1 LLPVRKLTAPKNAR
15 DPGDSLTTVD
25 QATPTPAV
33 VSVRFDR
40 GQLVL
45 GGIVV
50 AQAIWLW
57 ILIGRGWFL
66 QADFSNLAD
75 GMGRPLTWSY
85 LREPLGGHFAPVL
98 RLLYW
103 LLDRIG
109 PLDHSL
115 TVGFRVVL
123 QAAST
128 ILLYRVLRLLV
139 GRSNLALAVIGL
151 YAFSPLLLAGLA
163 WLTSG
168 LGLVLGQVFALLAIE
183 THLRFGRTRDLRFA
197 VATGVL
203 LALATLSA
211 DQWIVIAFSLPIL
224 SAAYV
229 YQGTIRE
236 RLRSFVAHW
245 RAWTATL
252 LPLGGVVALALTLGD
267 SAGAHSLSA
276 TTTYRLVRD
285 DWLKSVGPSLVG
297 GHWRW
302 FADQDTYLP
311 FYAPSDAVVLLG
323 QFAFVVLLLVGL
335 QRTGWLALVGWSL
348 PIVIVVANM
357 CLVGTGRFET
367 YGSLL
372 AITPRYSFVVAAPLA
387 IGVALSLCRP
397 VAPANAAS
405 GLERPRYLIAAA
417 LVAAVGLSS
426 MYSGIRF
433 THYWAKNP
441 SKAYVDA
448 LLASGRAA
456 GSDLNIYDTALPPDI
471 VSKVE
476 PHHRIADVL
485 RLGGLKATY
494 EDPRSEPLVAST
506 DGHLVKS
513 VFVPASVGL
522 GELKVNCGT
531 YIHGTG
537 TWTIPMSKPVPVAEW
552 YLRFELYQRAA
563 STISVELTD
572 AAGSTI
578 YPVQGTQVEIG
589 GTLAAINLRL
599 PASSPIAVKIRSTAA
614 STSLCLVRT
623 IIGGPFAT
631 AK

>member
-1 LLPVRKLTAPKNAR
+1 
-15 DPGDSLTTVD
+15 
-25 QATPTPAV
+25 
-33 VSVRFDR
+33 
-40 GQLVL
+40 
-45 GGIVV
+45 
-50 AQAIWLW
+50 
-57 ILIGRGWFL
+57 
-66 QADFSNLAD
+66 
-75 GMGRPLTWSY
+75 M
-85 LREPLGGHFAPVL
+85 
-98 RLLYW
+98 
-103 LLDRIG
+103 
-109 PLDHSL
+109 
-115 TVGFRVVL
+115 
-123 QAAST
+123 
-128 ILLYRVLRLLV
+128 
-139 GRSNLALAVIGL
+139 
-151 YAFSPLLLAGLA
+151 
-163 WLTSG
+163 
-168 LGLVLGQVFALLAIE
+168 
-183 THLRFGRTRDLRFA
+183 
-197 VATGVL
+197 L
-203 LALATLSA
+203 LALAALSA
-211 DQWIVIAFSLPIL
+211 DQWIVIALTLPIL

-236 RLRSFVAHW
+236 RLRSFVMHW
-245 RAWTATL
+245 RAWTITL

-311 FYAPSDAVVLLG
+311 FYAPSDAMVLLG

-335 QRTGWLALVGWSL
+335 QRTGWQALAGWSL
-348 PIVIVVANM
+348 PIVTVIANM

-387 IGVALSLCRP
+387 IGAALSLCRP
-397 VAPANAAS
+397 VTPADAAS
-405 GLERPRYLIAAA
+405 GLQRRRYLIAGA

-426 MYSGIRF
+426 MYSDIRF

-441 SKAYVDA
+441 SEAYVDA

-471 VSKVE
+471 VSRVE
-476 PHHRIADVL
+476 PHHRVADVL

-506 DGHLVKS
+506 DGHLVKA
-513 VFVPASVGL
+513 VFVPASFGL
-522 GELKVNCGT
+522 GDLKVNCGT

-552 YLRFELYQRAA
+552 YLRFELYQSAA

-578 YPVQGTQVEIG
+578 YPVQGTQVKIG
-589 GTLAAINLRL
+589 RTLAAINLRL
-599 PASSPIAVKIRSTAA
+599 PASSPIAVKIRSPAA

>member
-1 LLPVRKLTAPKNAR
+1 MLAIRGNR
-15 DPGDSLTTVD
+15 LTTVD
-25 QATPTPAV
+25 QAMPTPAV
-33 VSVRFDR
+33 LSVRFDR

-75 GMGRPLTWSY
+75 GVGRPLTWSY

-109 PLDHSL
+109 LLDHSL
-115 TVGFRVVL
+115 TVGVRVVL

-183 THLRFGRTRDLRFA
+183 THLRYGRTRDLRFA
-197 VATGVL
+197 LATGVL

-211 DQWIVIAFSLPIL
+211 DQWIVIALTLPIL

-229 YQGTIRE
+229 YEGTTRE

-252 LPLGGVVALALTLGD
+252 LPLGGVVALAMTLGD

-276 TTTYRLVRD
+276 TTSYRLVRD

-323 QFAFVVLLLVGL
+323 QFAFVVLLLVGI
-335 QRTGWLALVGWSL
+335 QRTGRQALVGWSL
-348 PIVIVVANM
+348 PIVTVVANM

-387 IGVALSLCRP
+387 IGVTLSLCRP
-397 VAPANAAS
+397 VAPAAS
-405 GLERPRYLIAAA
+405 GLERRRYLIAGA

-426 MYSGIRF
+426 MYSSLRF

-441 SKAYVDA
+441 SKAYVAA

-456 GSDLNIYDTALPPDI
+456 GSELNIYDTALPPNI
-471 VSKVE
+471 VSRVE
-476 PHHRIADVL
+476 PHHRVADVL

-506 DGHLVKS
+506 DGHLVKA

-522 GELKVNCGT
+522 GDLKVSCGT
-531 YIHGTG
+531 YIHGAG
-537 TWTIPMSKPVPVAEW
+537 TWTIPMSRPVPVAEW
-552 YLRFELYQRAA
+552 YLRFEVYQSAA
-563 STISVELTD
+563 STIYVELAD
-572 AAGSTI
+572 GAGSVI
-578 YPVQGTQVEIG
+578 YPVQGTQVKIDR
-589 GTLAAINLRL
+589 TLAAINLRL
-599 PASSPIAVKIRSTAA
+599 PASSPIAVRVRSTSA

-623 IIGGPFAT
+623 IIGGPFAA